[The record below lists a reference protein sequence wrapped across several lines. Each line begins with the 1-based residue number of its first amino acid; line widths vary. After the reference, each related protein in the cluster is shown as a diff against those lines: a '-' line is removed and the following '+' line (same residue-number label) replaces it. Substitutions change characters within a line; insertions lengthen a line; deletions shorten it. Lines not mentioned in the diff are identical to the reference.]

1 MNETGAD
8 VVTVPDKLRVAVA
21 ADDADETA
29 LAVAG
34 AVDIAEYDMTAVS
47 LDVEDASFDVV
58 VDDEAVAHWLL
69 EKLSIEAVG
78 FNESV
83 AVTDPLAVA
92 EGDPVLDELDEV
104 ETDDVTTS
112 EFEEVIVASDENEIE
127 RDALPDDD
135 GVPDWLLETA
145 GVVDTLLETEDDADI
160 ELAADPERDTREDRE
175 STFPVKEDLAD
186 VLDEAVT
193 LRLAA
198 RGGEGLCD
206 VDPESERDTRMD
218 GVIDDETL
226 GDLLTLVE
234 RQGLEDEEA
243 ECVTDADDDT
253 VSDADASAEYVAE
266 AVADANDDSSGDC
279 VDE

>member
-1 MNETGAD
+1 VAVREICVVTDVVNETGAE
-8 VVTVPDKLRVAVA
+8 VVAVPDKLRVAVA
-21 ADDADETA
+21 AEEADETA

-34 AVDIAEYDMTAVS
+34 AVDIAEIDTTAVW
-47 LDVEDASFDVV
+47 LAVEDASFDIV

-69 EKLSIEAVG
+69 EKLSIEGVG

-92 EGDPVLDELDEV
+92 DGDAVLDGLDEA
-104 ETDDVTTS
+104 EGDDVTTS
-112 EFEEVIVASDENEIE
+112 EFEEVIVTSAENEFE

-135 GVPDWLLETA
+135 GVLDWLLEIA
-145 GVVDTLLETEDDADI
+145 GVVDTLLDTDDDADI

-175 STFPVKEDLAD
+175 STFTVKEDLAD

-198 RGGEGLCD
+198 RGGDGLCD

-234 RQGLEDEEA
+234 RHGLEDEEA

-253 VSDADASAEYVAE
+253 VSDADGSAV
-266 AVADANDDSSGDC
+266 
-279 VDE
+279 